1 MKKKTRTAQ
10 KYMQGEQE
18 NFKMNPRT
26 DATNTSACTATRV
39 CNNSTAASRT
49 PCNVTIIYWS
59 VPEENNFKLR
69 SFWEKRKKKKKTKFS
84 NSSLWRQVRPPT
96 EFQHPTNS
104 SQQLIWSNWPE
115 GKKEGSWGKGTKHE
129 GCCTSM
135 HLVATTF
142 ISVQPETTISYI
154 GWGLAISWHLYH

>member
-1 MKKKTRTAQ
+1 
-10 KYMQGEQE
+10 MQGEQE

-69 SFWEKRKKKKKTKFS
+69 SFWEKMKKKKKLNSVIPHFDGRCGPPL
-84 NSSLWRQVRPPT
+84 NSSIQQIV
-96 EFQHPTNS
+96 HS
-104 SQQLIWSNWPE
+104 SWSDQI
-115 GKKEGSWGKGTKHE
+115 GLKARKKEAEVKAQN
-129 GCCTSM
+129 M
-135 HLVATTF
+135 RDV
-142 ISVQPETTISYI
+142 V
-154 GWGLAISWHLYH
+154 LACI